1 MDTATNCWAGDVAG
15 DGLPFRFRGF
25 RSECLGHFQSKPKL
39 GDWMG
44 IESRPQLR
52 TAANASVTQ
61 TQRERVLPAPR
72 TVGRGGGGR
81 GRGRGRGGERRGP
94 FSSSVVRAI
103 WQLVHNEWFAVHS
116 NNEETVDRTAMNAR
130 YSMKIN
136 ETREFFY
143 LYIEIL
149 ETNETQ
155 VTRASVRIFV

>member
-72 TVGRGGGGR
+72 TVER
-81 GRGRGRGGERRGP
+81 GERRGP

-103 WQLVHNEWFAVHS
+103 WQLVHNEWFTVHS
-116 NNEETVDRTAMNAR
+116 NNEETVDRTAMDAR
-130 YSMKIN
+130 YSAKIN
-136 ETREFFY
+136 ETREFSY
-143 LYIEIL
+143 LYTEML
-149 ETNETQ
+149 ETKETQ
-155 VTRASVRIFV
+155 VTRAWVRIFV